1 MRVPAPKG
9 LAISSRCSS
18 GPRNGLDSQYLLIL
32 TITPATR
39 PLHRLP
45 TDTTTNEITITTT
58 LGDAMI
64 YNNMI
69 PGGITILGESF
80 NKVHNFVVC
89 CSPLYIVN
97 IQNDWKVSALMSYE
111 PVIIT
116 FKL

>member
-58 LGDAMI
+58 LGDAMS

-69 PGGITILGESF
+69 PGGITILGESV
-80 NKVHNFVVC
+80 NKC
-89 CSPLYIVN
+89 TISLYCEHTKKIQN
-97 IQNDWKVSALMSYE
+97 IQL
-111 PVIIT
+111 
-116 FKL
+116 